1 MNAPFLDPKTS
12 EKRRRAARL
21 RASLVRWHRR
31 LGVAAALLVLLL
43 SVTGIILSHA
53 ESFRLH
59 ETNISP
65 VLAETF
71 YDAAPATPPSGV
83 ETSQGWLVWLD
94 RSLYLNGMALPR
106 QLGTLHGVVETD
118 MLVAIAGQNEI
129 LLFTRDGDFVETL
142 NSAALPGPVDRI
154 AKISDDLVVIE
165 SAGGYYQTTG
175 DFLDWQATEF
185 ETADFIGWS
194 APTQAL
200 PASVR
205 QTALEV
211 HGVAEVT
218 THRFVSDLHSGRTF
232 GPWGPFIMD
241 AAAILL
247 IFLSLSGFYMWWRQ
261 RRARIQNKRLMPPA
275 E

>member
-1 MNAPFLDPKTS
+1 MNAPFLDAKTT
-12 EKRRRAARL
+12 EKRRRAARF
-21 RASLVRWHRR
+21 RAALVKWHRR
-31 LGVAAALLVLLL
+31 LGIGAALLVLLL
-43 SVTGIILSHA
+43 AVTGIFLSHA
-53 ESFRLH
+53 ERFRLH
-59 ETNISP
+59 EMNISP
-65 VLAETF
+65 VLAQAL
-71 YDAAPATPPSGV
+71 YDAAPASPPVGL

-94 RSLYLNGMALPR
+94 RSLYLGDNALP
-106 QLGTLHGVVETD
+106 QQIDTFTGVVETD
-118 MLVAIAGQNEI
+118 MLLAIAGTREVI
-129 LLFTRDGDFVETL
+129 LFTRDGDFVEKL
-142 NSAALPGPVDRI
+142 NGAALPGPVDRI
-154 AKISDDLVVIE
+154 ALASDDLVVIE
-165 SAGGYYQTTG
+165 SAGAYFQTSG
-175 DFLDWQATEF
+175 DFLDWRSIDI
-185 ETADFIGWS
+185 ETTDFIAWS

-205 QTALEV
+205 QTALEL

-232 GPWGPFIMD
+232 GPLGPFIMD